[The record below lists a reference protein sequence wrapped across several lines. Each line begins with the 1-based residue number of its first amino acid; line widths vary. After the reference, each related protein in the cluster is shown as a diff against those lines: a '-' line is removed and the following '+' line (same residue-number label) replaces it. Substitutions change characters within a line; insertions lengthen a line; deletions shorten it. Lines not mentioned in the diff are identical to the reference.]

1 MKYRVPIAVTSDSHI
16 SYMVG
21 KVGDAVA
28 LLEEIG
34 FPEELVI
41 NADWDRMAAYFHKI
55 RGLDINSFEEGVI

>member
-1 MKYRVPIAVTSDSHI
+1 
-16 SYMVG
+16 MVG

-41 NADWDRMAAYFHKI
+41 NADWDRMAAYFQKI
-55 RGLDINSFEEGVI
+55 RALDINSFEEGVI